1 MSTLTSTLTLGL
13 DLGSS
18 YVKAVLLDENG
29 NIVQKGCC
37 KTGYDY
43 QVGIHSLI
51 AEFEQSVSATG
62 VTGYGR
68 YEWDGEVQKTEIS
81 CMAKGLA
88 NLGHTDGCLVDIGG
102 QDCKVLQIVEGKTKS
117 HALNR
122 RCAAGTGSYLEYL
135 GFRLEIS
142 HQKMD
147 SLAAE
152 VEDYHPLNSFCTVFS
167 STEIL
172 DCMRSKV
179 PLNKL
184 IRGMYASIAE
194 RTREMALITDPLYLS
209 GGVVEHHPTL
219 VDVFRQVLGVEPTV
233 VAEPQFLAATG
244 AAIYAREVVSG
255 R

>member
-1 MSTLTSTLTLGL
+1 MNTLTSTLTLGL

-18 YVKAVLLDENG
+18 YVKAVLLEDDGRVIER
-29 NIVQKGCC
+29 GCC

-43 QVGIHSLI
+43 HVGVQSLI
-51 AEFEQSVSATG
+51 AKFSTNVNATG

-81 CMAKGLA
+81 CMARGMA
-88 NLGHTDGCLVDIGG
+88 ALGHTEGCLIDIGG
-102 QDCKVLQIVEGKTKS
+102 QDCKVLQLEGGKAAS

-142 HQKMD
+142 HQEMD
-147 SLAAE
+147 ALAAE

-172 DCMRSKV
+172 DCMRNKV

-194 RTREMALITDPLYLS
+194 RTREMAPIAEPLFLS
-209 GGVVEHHPTL
+209 GGVVEHHPAL
-219 VDVFRQVLGVEPTV
+219 VEVFGQVFGLNAIVVE
-233 VAEPQFLAATG
+233 EPQFLAATG
-244 AAIYAREVVSG
+244 VALYAREASIG
-255 R
+255 G